1 MYMIYAYEY
10 LRWKRS
16 QPVVVVVAIQIT
28 IFPRWISGTYPWLHT
43 DHNLLVSQISNYWL
57 L

>member
-28 IFPRWISGTYPWLHT
+28 IFPRWLSGTYPWLHT